1 MKLKKSRLSWKK
13 PELRLRLNKF
23 ASVVGR
29 QLSVGPLV
37 AEPLQNVL
45 MDINRIFAVSTDL
58 RQLESS

>member
-1 MKLKKSRLSWKK
+1 MKLKKSRLNWKK

-37 AEPLQNVL
+37 AEALQNGVVGFQS
-45 MDINRIFAVSTDL
+45 NFCSVN
-58 RQLESS
+58 